1 VRRRARKV
9 SFFGLFTDLK
19 WNLALVFLL
28 IPGARRSQNQSIRTA
43 DALFRSVTASPAE
56 LGAGALDALAIGTLG
71 EYLPGFLGL
80 VSLSSRS

>member
-1 VRRRARKV
+1 MASSEKGL
-9 SFFGLFTDLK
+9 FFGLFTDLK
-19 WNLALVFLL
+19 RNLALAFLL

-71 EYLPGFLGL
+71 E
-80 VSLSSRS
+80 